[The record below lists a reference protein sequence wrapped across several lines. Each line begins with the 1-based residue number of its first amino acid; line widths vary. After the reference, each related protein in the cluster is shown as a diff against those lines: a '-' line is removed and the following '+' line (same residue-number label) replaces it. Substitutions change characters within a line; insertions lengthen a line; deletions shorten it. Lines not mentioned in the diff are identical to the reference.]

1 MFLVQII
8 GCIVAALVV
17 AVLWLGVELH
27 GVKRESRWL
36 GEDVDELRRDLG
48 EKR

>member
-1 MFLVQII
+1 MLLTQII

-27 GVKRESRWL
+27 RVNRRI
-36 GEDVDELRRDLG
+36 DRRDG
-48 EKR
+48 RDDS